1 MNHLSDLSLTHI
13 QPLSDTAPVVIG
25 GIGGSGTRVVAG
37 LLQQLGFDIG
47 SDLND
52 SLDDLS
58 FTALFK
64 RPALWPLC
72 EHIEQLTVAL
82 ATYLT
87 ARGHPTPHEVTAADQ
102 SGRAQLLLNDID
114 SEIAWQEVG
123 TLQDRSASLCAIGT
137 GQSSWGWKEP
147 NTHIVLPFLLA
158 ALPNMRYIHVIRHG
172 VDMAFSRNQTQVA
185 LWGAGLAAGDGDE
198 RSRSMTYWCHV
209 QERMQQLSELYPG
222 RIHWLKLESLFDNPA
237 ATANGLCN
245 FLQAPQLL
253 ESLQDACGL
262 VKQPST
268 LGRYKTQPALQLPQS
283 QLSTLQDLGYSY
295 P

>member
-87 ARGHPTPHEVTAADQ
+87 ARGHPTPHEVTSADQ

-123 TLQDRSASLCAIGT
+123 TLQDRFASLCAIGT

-158 ALPNMRYIHVIRHG
+158 ALPTMRYIHVIRHG
-172 VDMAFSRNQTQVA
+172 ADMAFSRNQTQVA
-185 LWGAGLAAGDGDE
+185 LWGAAMAAGDGDE
-198 RSRSMTYWCHV
+198 HSRSITYWCHV
-209 QERMQQLSELYPG
+209 QERMQQLSELYPE
-222 RIHWLKLESLFDNPA
+222 RIHWLRLESLFDNPA
-237 ATANGLCN
+237 TTATGLCT
-245 FLQAPQLL
+245 FLQTPQLL

-262 VKQPST
+262 VKQPPT
-268 LGRYKTQPALQLPQS
+268 LGRYKTQPAITLPES
-283 QLSTLQDLGYSY
+283 QLSTLEALGYSY

>member
-72 EHIEQLTVAL
+72 EHLDQLTVAL

-87 ARGHPTPHEVTAADQ
+87 ARGHPTPPEVTSADQ

-114 SEIAWQEVG
+114 SEIAWQEVAHRRID
-123 TLQDRSASLCAIGT
+123 LPHYVPS
-137 GQSSWGWKEP
+137 
-147 NTHIVLPFLLA
+147 VLDSH
-158 ALPNMRYIHVIRHG
+158 R
-172 VDMAFSRNQTQVA
+172 
-185 LWGAGLAAGDGDE
+185 GAGKSPTHTLYC
-198 RSRSMTYWCHV
+198 RSCWPPCPTCDTSTSSGTVWIWP
-209 QERMQQLSELYPG
+209 S
-222 RIHWLKLESLFDNPA
+222 A
-237 ATANGLCN
+237 ATKPRWLCGVPRW
-245 FLQAPQLL
+245 QRVMATSIQ
-253 ESLQDACGL
+253 
-262 VKQPST
+262 
-268 LGRYKTQPALQLPQS
+268 GR
-283 QLSTLQDLGYSY
+283 
-295 P
+295 

>member
-72 EHIEQLTVAL
+72 EHIDQLTVAL

-87 ARGHPTPHEVTAADQ
+87 ARGHPTPPEVTSADQ
-102 SGRAQLLLNDID
+102 SGRAQRLLNDID
-114 SEIAWQEVG
+114 SEIGWQAVG
-123 TLQDRSASLCAIGT
+123 ILQARSAALCAIGT

-185 LWGAGLAAGDGDE
+185 LWGAAMAAGDGDE
-198 RSRSMTYWCHV
+198 HSRSITYWCHV
-209 QERMQQLSELYPG
+209 QERMQQLSELYPE
-222 RIHWLKLESLFDNPA
+222 RIHWLRLESLFDNPA
-237 ATANGLCN
+237 TTATGLCT
-245 FLQAPQLL
+245 FLQTPQLL

-262 VKQPST
+262 VKQPPT
-268 LGRYKTQPALQLPQS
+268 LGRYKTQPAITLPES